1 MISIIPARTGI
12 HALANLR
19 CRLEIYL
26 LQRLGVGRRLKAKDF
41 NRGIQLQRTQ
51 QPERPVGLASD
62 ANSRIDEQIYP
73 GRRVIP
79 TLAAELMRI
88 ACEPLSLT
96 FVPCREI
103 NAVLVAATRP

>member
-26 LQRLGVGRRLKAKDF
+26 LQRRGAGRRLKAKDF

-96 FVPCREI
+96 
-103 NAVLVAATRP
+103 